1 MNTDGKLAILLGRG
15 ECGNGCVWCG
25 MSLDK
30 KYDEA
35 EKIVDILDKK
45 TNGYADG
52 ISKAR
57 ILISRGKRR
66 EAN

>member
-1 MNTDGKLAILLGRG
+1 MTRQFVNALL
-15 ECGNGCVWCG
+15 E
-25 MSLDK
+25 LK
-30 KYDEA
+30 EYDEA